1 MPKVVLLIVASQ
13 GYQPIEYG
21 HTRKALEDAGIKVI
35 VASNKKGTA
44 HAKPCND
51 SNCNKTTAEKN
62 THYETASV
70 NVTIDAVNPDD
81 YDGIFIIGGPGAL
94 DCLDNST
101 TYSIMQK
108 IAARNKPFGAICIS
122 PRILAHAG
130 LLKDKKA
137 TCWNGNRQ
145 VEELFKKHE
154 ISYVNQPVVIDG
166 TIITANG
173 PQAATDFGKTIVS
186 LIKERG

>member
-1 MPKVVLLIVASQ
+1 MLATTSGLVSARMSLL
-13 GYQPIEYG
+13 PF
-21 HTRKALEDAGIKVI
+21 
-35 VASNKKGTA
+35 
-44 HAKPCND
+44 
-51 SNCNKTTAEKN
+51 
-62 THYETASV
+62 
-70 NVTIDAVNPDD
+70 IDAVNPDD